1 MLQSME
7 LQRVGC
13 NLVMTTTNDSTIK
26 NYKELIQLNI
36 KKAKNLMKKWVED
49 LNKHFPKEDICC
61 CCSVTQL
68 YVTPW
73 IVAHQASLPFTISQ
87 SLFKFMS
94 IESVMPFNHLI
105 LCHPLL
111 FAFSLSQH
119 QGFLQ

>member
-49 LNKHFPKEDICC
+49 LNKHFPKEDKGM
-61 CCSVTQL
+61 
-68 YVTPW
+68 
-73 IVAHQASLPFTISQ
+73 TIGV
-87 SLFKFMS
+87 LNDA
-94 IESVMPFNHLI
+94 EH
-105 LCHPLL
+105 H
-111 FAFSLSQH
+111 
-119 QGFLQ
+119 